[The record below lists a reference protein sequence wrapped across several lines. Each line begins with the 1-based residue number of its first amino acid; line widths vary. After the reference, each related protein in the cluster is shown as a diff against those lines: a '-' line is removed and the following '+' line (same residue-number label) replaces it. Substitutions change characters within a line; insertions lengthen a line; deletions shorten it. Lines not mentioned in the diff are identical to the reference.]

1 MKTIIT
7 PFAFLFFTS
16 LQAQLLDHRD
26 FYPSDFG
33 VDSTIEFFGNQI
45 ANYSHQENDSLQY
58 VIISANT
65 YKSDT
70 TDYIKGGLFIGGF
83 DDFGELK
90 YTTDL
95 TQKIQTL
102 LPSNIDLSIYFR
114 YGIDSAGDINNDGI
128 NDIVLG
134 NPRFP
139 IHNLLPNDHLTF
151 VYMNENFSPDSV
163 KILNG
168 IDIGFTNTDDFGFN
182 VKNIGDLDNNGYE
195 DLAIALPGFSKGD
208 TIDVKN
214 GAIAILFMDKN
225 AQVLKTT
232 QIENITT
239 NISTIGWG
247 FGTGLNGNLDM
258 NNDGNKDIIVG
269 TPHGTEFGNVSI
281 YYLDSNQNVL
291 FTAVIDNTTLPEEIF
306 EDDDHFGQ
314 AISSPGDLNNDS
326 IPELLISMHWSES
339 GTHHAGKLFVISL
352 DKNGNVLDFAEV
364 FDQQLEDDF
373 LEYDDHFGRDITVLN
388 DFNNDGFGEILASI
402 DDDINDTRGKLRLIY
417 TDYDYL
423 LGASSN
429 LNDLTHIK
437 ISYEIYPNPSTDII
451 NVKSKELI
459 NQRFKIVNSLGIN
472 VMTGYLDVNQ
482 SINVNHLASG
492 HYYLVLIDNEQE
504 ESIAK
509 FIKQ

>member
-1 MKTIIT
+1 
-7 PFAFLFFTS
+7 
-16 LQAQLLDHRD
+16 
-26 FYPSDFG
+26 
-33 VDSTIEFFGNQI
+33 
-45 ANYSHQENDSLQY
+45 
-58 VIISANT
+58 
-65 YKSDT
+65 
-70 TDYIKGGLFIGGF
+70 
-83 DDFGELK
+83 
-90 YTTDL
+90 
-95 TQKIQTL
+95 
-102 LPSNIDLSIYFR
+102 
-114 YGIDSAGDINNDGI
+114 
-128 NDIVLG
+128 
-134 NPRFP
+134 
-139 IHNLLPNDHLTF
+139 
-151 VYMNENFSPDSV
+151 
-163 KILNG
+163 
-168 IDIGFTNTDDFGFN
+168 
-182 VKNIGDLDNNGYE
+182 
-195 DLAIALPGFSKGD
+195 
-208 TIDVKN
+208 
-214 GAIAILFMDKN
+214 
-225 AQVLKTT
+225 
-232 QIENITT
+232 
-239 NISTIGWG
+239 
-247 FGTGLNGNLDM
+247 M

-429 LNDLTHIK
+429 LNEFAHSK
-437 ISYEIYPNPSTDII
+437 ISIEIYPNPSTDII

-459 NQRFKIVNSLGIN
+459 NQRFKIVNNLGIN
-472 VMTGYLDVNQ
+472 VMTGYLEHSQN
-482 SINVNHLASG
+482 ININHLPIG
-492 HYYLVLIDNEQE
+492 YYYLVFIDNEQK
-504 ESIAK
+504 ESMTK

>member
-7 PFAFLFFTS
+7 AFALLCFSS
-16 LQAQLLDHRD
+16 LHAQILDHQD

-33 VDSTIEFFGNQI
+33 VDSTIEYFGNQI
-45 ANYSHQENDSLQY
+45 ANYSQQENDSLQY

-83 DDFGELK
+83 DNFGELK
-90 YTTDL
+90 FTTDL

-102 LPSNIDLSIYFR
+102 LPSNIDLTVYYR
-114 YGIDSAGDINNDGI
+114 YGIDSAGDLNNDGI

-134 NPRFP
+134 SPRFQSNNP
-139 IHNLLPNDHLTF
+139 LPNDHLTF
-151 VYMNENFSPDSV
+151 VYMNENFNPDSV
-163 KILNG
+163 KVLNG
-168 IDIGFTNTDDFGFN
+168 IDVGFKNTDEFGYN
-182 VKNIGDLDNNGYE
+182 VKNIGDWDNNGYE
-195 DLAIALPGFSKGD
+195 DLAIALPGYSKGD
-208 TIDVKN
+208 TIEVKD
-214 GAIAILFMDKN
+214 GAIALLFMDKN

-239 NISTIGWG
+239 NINSVGWG
-247 FGTGLNGNLDM
+247 FGTGLVANLDM
-258 NNDGNKDIIVG
+258 NNDGIKDIIVG
-269 TPHGTEFGNVSI
+269 TPHGSEFGNVSI
-281 YYLDSNQNVL
+281 YYLDGDQKVL
-291 FTAVIDNTTLPEEIF
+291 STAVIDKTTLPTSIF

-314 AISSPGDLNNDS
+314 AITSPGDLNNDG

-352 DKNGNVLDFAEV
+352 DENGNILDFAEV
-364 FDQQLEDDF
+364 FNQQLEDDF

-402 DDDINDTRGKLRLIY
+402 DDDVNDTRGKLRLIY

-429 LNDLTHIK
+429 LNDLAHNK
-437 ISYEIYPNPSTDII
+437 ISIEIYPNPSTSIM

-472 VMTGYLDVNQ
+472 VMTGYLDVSKQ
-482 SINVNHLASG
+482 IIVNHLPMG
-492 HYYLVLIDNEQE
+492 YYYLVLIDNEQKE
-504 ESIAK
+504 YMAK